1 MVTKYLIL
9 RHVTK
14 HRFPFFEPFRAR
26 LHSKDRKNTFLQKF
40 NKNIKNAEFYAGFE
54 AVGMLII
61 CFGASFI
68 KIFYGL
74 KKIRLKLIF
83 SSTRY

>member
-1 MVTKYLIL
+1 VRVCIQRIEKIL
-9 RHVTK
+9 
-14 HRFPFFEPFRAR
+14 
-26 LHSKDRKNTFLQKF
+26 FLQKF

-61 CFGASFI
+61 CFGALFI

-74 KKIRLKLIF
+74 KNQN
-83 SSTRY
+83 

>member
-1 MVTKYLIL
+1 MLVNT
-9 RHVTK
+9 V
-14 HRFPFFEPFRAR
+14 FPFSEPFRAR
-26 LHSKDRKNTFLQKF
+26 LQLHSKDRKDTFFQKF

-68 KIFYGL
+68 KIF
-74 KKIRLKLIF
+74 
-83 SSTRY
+83 